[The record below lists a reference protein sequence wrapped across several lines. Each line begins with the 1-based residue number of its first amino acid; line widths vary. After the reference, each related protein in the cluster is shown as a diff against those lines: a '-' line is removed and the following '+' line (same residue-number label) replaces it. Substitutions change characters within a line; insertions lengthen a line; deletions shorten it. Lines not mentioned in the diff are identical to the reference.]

1 MCERVFPL
9 LIHYA
14 ALSGNLDAV
23 RELIRFI
30 GREKGGHP
38 HNYVKAAFFCCW
50 KGRRIVTEPQSVPW
64 SNCPIQSRTGD
75 TCLHLA
81 VRLGQLLVVCFL
93 TQEYPLLV
101 VVHNDDS
108 DLPIKVIVGS
118 ATQGTVDSSTILDI
132 LWSLLT
138 TEFTVQIL
146 AKSTTRELYSCQSPP
161 IKYITVAGFLMKY
174 TEYPTLAEHRH
185 LQPVITGYVTGFS
198 EKLTCNVQDMTNRT
212 RPHDANRT
220 RPHDAVC
227 YDRLIIVQQI
237 LQNHGVAQDVAIK
250 IMKYAYATPRDI
262 LIPSKYSW
270 VGRSL
275 PQIVTILL
283 YDRDGGIEYSPL
295 IWPATFD
302 EPAADR
308 MYRSRA
314 GWGCFG

>member
-81 VRLGQLLVVCFL
+81 VRLGQLPVVCFSI
-93 TQEYPLLV
+93 QEYPWLV
-101 VVHNDDS
+101 VVHNDDL

-118 ATQGTVDSSTILDI
+118 AMQGAVDSSTILDI

-146 AKSTTRELYSCQSPP
+146 AKSTTRELYFYQNPP
-161 IKYITVAGFLMKY
+161 IKHITVAGFLMKY
-174 TEYPTLAEHRH
+174 TEYHTLAEHRH
-185 LQPVITGYVTGFS
+185 LQPVITPTPLCRHTYWKATWNQRS
-198 EKLTCNVQDMTNRT
+198 ELLG
-212 RPHDANRT
+212 
-220 RPHDAVC
+220 
-227 YDRLIIVQQI
+227 DRCRQ
-237 LQNHGVAQDVAIK
+237 
-250 IMKYAYATPRDI
+250 
-262 LIPSKYSW
+262 W
-270 VGRSL
+270 
-275 PQIVTILL
+275 
-283 YDRDGGIEYSPL
+283 
-295 IWPATFD
+295 
-302 EPAADR
+302 
-308 MYRSRA
+308 
-314 GWGCFG
+314 